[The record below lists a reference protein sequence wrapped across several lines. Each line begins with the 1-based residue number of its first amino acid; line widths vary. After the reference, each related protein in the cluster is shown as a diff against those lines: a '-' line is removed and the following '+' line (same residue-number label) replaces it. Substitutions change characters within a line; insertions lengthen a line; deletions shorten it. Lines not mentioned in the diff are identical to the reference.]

1 MRFPGRKANALFRHS
16 GFLLL
21 AFISGAV
28 IRLIPEILAG
38 PNGVVG
44 YDLIAYYAPVL
55 YHRELIFADWRILF
69 APPNFSPGI
78 YLALLWVPRE
88 YIFLA
93 LRSLVVVSYGFLSA
107 TIFLFV
113 QTRLKLAPRWAFFT
127 ALFVCLQVGTLR
139 IGWDLIKNT
148 VAMSFVLVILSGKF
162 QQSSKSTRLMAIA
175 TALVHQLVAILLAAI
190 LTFQL
195 VLNRNSSNH
204 GASNRRAI
212 VSNIII
218 ILVCVVVTIVVPG
231 NTIGLPVSGT
241 VYYVAARSTGSTTQ
255 LFVDY
260 LAVYGS
266 YHSVFSR
273 VLLLG
278 ALLFAPIIP
287 FAVVG
292 WRKEEI
298 LSIWALITAAAGL
311 SPLILPTFAAGFW
324 DRWLF
329 LLILPVSIWGAF
341 GVKRIVQY
349 LQHVSRL
356 RFAGPVFLILL
367 LVPSFWLAWNFMALP
382 PEHANYYF
390 TNPATLPVFPSSM
403 LQNTVPLSDVKD
415 VENAVATLNQIMTER
430 SVVLVHESFFG
441 WTSIGLTGKKAVIDY
456 LLGTPEDAVPIA
468 RSHGYTIIYWIWW
481 VPGVN
486 MHGYEA
492 STQMFEPVYVSGRI
506 AVYTYKGP

>member
-1 MRFPGRKANALFRHS
+1 MRFPGKQLGALFGRN

-21 AFISGAV
+21 AFISGVV

-38 PNGVVG
+38 PNGVLG

-55 YHRELIFADWRILF
+55 YHKELIFSDWRILF

-78 YLALLWVPRE
+78 YVALLWVPRE
-88 YIFLA
+88 YVFLA
-93 LRSLVVVSYGFLSA
+93 LRGLVVVSYGFLSA
-107 TIFLFV
+107 AIFLFV
-113 QTRLKLAPRWAFFT
+113 QTRLKLAPKWAFFT
-127 ALFVCLQVGTLR
+127 AVFVCLQVGTLR

-148 VAMSFVLVILSGKF
+148 VAMSFALLILSGKF
-162 QQSSKSTRLMAIA
+162 QQNSKSTRLMAIA

-190 LTFQL
+190 LAFQL
-195 VLNRNSSNH
+195 VLNRNSSNQ
-204 GASNRRAI
+204 GESSRRAI
-212 VSNIII
+212 AFNIII
-218 ILVCVVVTIVVPG
+218 TLVSVVVTIVLPG

-241 VYYVAARSTGSTTQ
+241 VYYVQARSTGSTTQ
-255 LFVDY
+255 LFVNY
-260 LAVYGS
+260 LSVYGS
-266 YHSVFSR
+266 YSSVSSR

-287 FAVVG
+287 LAIVG

-298 LSIWALITAAAGL
+298 LSVWALITVAAGL
-311 SPLILPTFAAGFW
+311 SPLILPTFAAAFW

-329 LLILPVSIWGAF
+329 LLVLPVSIWAAS

-349 LQHVSRL
+349 VSRL
-356 RFAGPVFLILL
+356 RIAGIVLLVLL
-367 LVPSFWLAWNFMALP
+367 LVPSFWLAGNFIALP
-382 PEHANYYF
+382 PEHAYRYF
-390 TNPATLPVFPSSM
+390 TNPDTLPVFPSSM

-415 VENAVATLNQIMTER
+415 VENAVATLNQIMTNR

-441 WTSIGLTGKKAVIDY
+441 WISIGLTGNKAVIDY

-468 RSHGYTIIYWIWW
+468 RSNGYTTIYWIWW
-481 VPGVN
+481 VPGIN

-492 STQMFEPVYVSGRI
+492 STQKFEPVYVSGRI
-506 AVYTYKGP
+506 AVYTYTGP